1 MMISEQ
7 VQTVMAGGTDIRNP
21 QSVHIDESVDPS
33 RISPQAII
41 HPGCRIYGVNTTIGP
56 GSELGQEGPVTIE
69 DCQLADKVIL
79 KGGYFSGSTM
89 LSGVTFGSGAH
100 VRPGTLLEEQSSCAH
115 SVGLKQTVLLP
126 FVTLGSLVNF
136 CDCLMAG
143 GTSGLDHSEVGSSY
157 IHFNYTPHQDKATPS
172 LIGDV
177 ARGVMLDCPP
187 IFLGGQG
194 GLVGPSRIDYG
205 TIIAAGTVYRRDVT
219 TPGTLVFGQFARTT
233 GKMPYQPGLYGSIS
247 RIVENNL
254 VYIGNIVALRE
265 WYRSVRTPLLSGTE
279 QGAQCAESAIGRID
293 SMVQERLKRMGQLAG
308 NMKLS
313 LELAEAKFGGDVPS
327 TPFDSQKLLEK
338 QWPDVAGRIE
348 SAQLGECAV
357 EQRDI
362 LLTAVDKMAP
372 GTDYPGSIKALTP
385 GERTAG
391 TAWLQAIVD
400 TVRGFWAG

>member
-279 QGAQCAESAIGRID
+279 QGAQ
-293 SMVQERLKRMGQLAG
+293 
-308 NMKLS
+308 
-313 LELAEAKFGGDVPS
+313 
-327 TPFDSQKLLEK
+327 
-338 QWPDVAGRIE
+338 
-348 SAQLGECAV
+348 
-357 EQRDI
+357 
-362 LLTAVDKMAP
+362 
-372 GTDYPGSIKALTP
+372 
-385 GERTAG
+385 
-391 TAWLQAIVD
+391 
-400 TVRGFWAG
+400 